1 MIPNST
7 SPKIHLEFLSLR
19 RLQIADCRLQIAADT
34 KRGVFEAL
42 KATLVLEAF
51 ETTLLDVESA
61 RQTV

>member
-34 KRGVFEAL
+34 KHGGLEAL
-42 KATLVLEAF
+42 KATL
-51 ETTLLDVESA
+51 LDVQSA